1 MNTYQIGNVSLNVS
15 FNYFATYAILSNN
28 VYFTVLSF
36 LVIDIKFKNFKA
48 VCTEL
53 PLKNRNLP

>member
-36 LVIDIKFKNFKA
+36 LVIDIKFKN
-48 VCTEL
+48 
-53 PLKNRNLP
+53 LKQCVQSYH